1 MDGFFET
8 EITISP
14 DYEVSEYLQD
24 EAFNP
29 IETEAVYTPNST
41 QEDSDPVLVSDP
53 IGVEET
59 VPDAITIV
67 DNESVEISSG
77 VVPDGSGSGE
87 VDPLQKETDGTISE
101 TLDNIY
107 KVLEERLPEK
117 ESESESESET
127 QNLDPDPVQ
136 ETEKSLTDIYN
147 EIHSVR
153 ELESEQLIELRTIRD
168 NNIVSNNN
176 VYHLASFQIA
186 ITSAIFGSVLIALLF
201 RKIS

>member
-1 MDGFFET
+1 MEGFFET

-14 DYEVSEYLQD
+14 DDEVSEDLQG

-41 QEDSDPVLVSDP
+41 QEASDPVLVSDP
-53 IGVEET
+53 IGVEEK
-59 VPDAITIV
+59 VPDAITINE
-67 DNESVEISSG
+67 NESAEISSG
-77 VVPDGSGSGE
+77 VVPDGSASGNTE
-87 VDPLQKETDGTISE
+87 ALQTEADGTISE

-117 ESESESESET
+117 ESESESETE
-127 QNLDPDPVQ
+127 NLDPDPVK
-136 ETEKSLTDIYN
+136 ETEKSLTDIYD

-153 ELESEQLIELRTIRD
+153 ELESEQLDELRTIRD

-176 VYHLASFQIA
+176 VYYLASFEIA
-186 ITSAIFGSVLIALLF
+186 IISAIFGSILIALLF

>member
-1 MDGFFET
+1 MEGFFET

-14 DYEVSEYLQD
+14 DDISEDLQI

-29 IETEAVYTPNST
+29 IETEAVLTPNIT
-41 QEDSDPVLVSDP
+41 QSESDPVLVSDP
-53 IGVEET
+53 AGVVET
-59 VPDAITIV
+59 VPDAITINE
-67 DNESVEISSG
+67 NESAEISSG
-77 VVPDGSGSGE
+77 VIPDGSASGNTE
-87 VDPLQKETDGTISE
+87 ALQTEADGTISE

-117 ESESESESET
+117 ESESESETEN
-127 QNLDPDPVQ
+127 QNLDPVQ

-153 ELESEQLIELRTIRD
+153 EFESEQLDELRTIRD

-186 ITSAIFGSVLIALLF
+186 ITSAIFGSILIALLF

>member
-1 MDGFFET
+1 MEGFFET

-14 DYEVSEYLQD
+14 DDISEDLQI

-29 IETEAVYTPNST
+29 IETEAVLTPNIT
-41 QEDSDPVLVSDP
+41 QSESDPVLVSDP
-53 IGVEET
+53 AGVVET
-59 VPDAITIV
+59 VPDAITINE
-67 DNESVEISSG
+67 NESAEISSG
-77 VVPDGSGSGE
+77 VIPDGSASGNTE
-87 VDPLQKETDGTISE
+87 ALQTEADGTISE

-117 ESESESESET
+117 ESESESETEN
-127 QNLDPDPVQ
+127 QNLDPVQ

-153 ELESEQLIELRTIRD
+153 EFESEQLDELRTIRD

-176 VYHLASFQIA
+176 VYYLASFQIA
-186 ITSAIFGSVLIALLF
+186 ITSAIFGSILIALLF

>member
-1 MDGFFET
+1 MEGFFET

-14 DYEVSEYLQD
+14 DDEVSEDLQG

-41 QEDSDPVLVSDP
+41 QEASDPVLVSDP
-53 IGVEET
+53 IGVEEK
-59 VPDAITIV
+59 VPDAITINE
-67 DNESVEISSG
+67 NESAEISSG
-77 VVPDGSGSGE
+77 VVPDGSASGNTE
-87 VDPLQKETDGTISE
+87 AFQTEADGTISE

-117 ESESESESET
+117 ESESESETE
-127 QNLDPDPVQ
+127 NLDPDPVK
-136 ETEKSLTDIYN
+136 ETEKSLTDIYD

-153 ELESEQLIELRTIRD
+153 ELESEQLDELRTIRD

-176 VYHLASFQIA
+176 VYYLALFEIA
-186 ITSAIFGSVLIALLF
+186 IISAIFGSILIALLF

>member
-1 MDGFFET
+1 MEDFFET

-14 DYEVSEYLQD
+14 DDDVSEDLQG

-41 QEDSDPVLVSDP
+41 QETSDPVLVSDP
-53 IGVEET
+53 IGVGET

-67 DNESVEISSG
+67 ENDSAEISSE
-77 VVPDGSGSGE
+77 VVSDGSGSGE
-87 VDPLQKETDGTISE
+87 ADPLQTEADGTISK

-107 KVLEERLPEK
+107 RVLEERLPEK
-117 ESESESESET
+117 ESESESETE
-127 QNLDPDPVQ
+127 NLDPDPVQ
-136 ETEKSLTDIYN
+136 ETEKSLTEIYN
-147 EIHSVR
+147 EIHSIA
-153 ELESEQLIELRTIRD
+153 EFESEQLVELRTIRD

-186 ITSAIFGSVLIALLF
+186 ITSAIFGSILISLLF

>member
-14 DYEVSEYLQD
+14 DDEVSEDLQV

-41 QEDSDPVLVSDP
+41 QEASDPVLVSDP

-67 DNESVEISSG
+67 ENDSAEISSE
-77 VVPDGSGSGE
+77 VVSDGSGSGE
-87 VDPLQKETDGTISE
+87 ADPLQTEADGTISK

-107 KVLEERLPEK
+107 QVLKERLPEK
-117 ESESESESET
+117 ESESESET

-153 ELESEQLIELRTIRD
+153 ELESEQLAELRTIRD

-186 ITSAIFGSVLIALLF
+186 ITSAIFGSILIALLF

>member
-8 EITISP
+8 EVTISP
-14 DYEVSEYLQD
+14 DDVSEDLQG

-29 IETEAVYTPNST
+29 IESEAVLTPNIT
-41 QEDSDPVLVSDP
+41 QSASDPVLVSDP
-53 IGVEET
+53 AGVVET
-59 VPDAITIV
+59 VPDAITI
-67 DNESVEISSG
+67 NENDSPEISSE
-77 VVPDGSGSGE
+77 VLSDGSGSSE
-87 VDPLQKETDGTISE
+87 ADPLQTEADGTISK

-107 KVLEERLPEK
+107 QVLEERLPEK
-117 ESESESESET
+117 ESESESETE
-127 QNLDPDPVQ
+127 NLDPDPVQ

-153 ELESEQLIELRTIRD
+153 ELESEQLAELRTIRD

-186 ITSAIFGSVLIALLF
+186 LTSAIFGSILIALLF

>member
-1 MDGFFET
+1 MEDFFET

-14 DYEVSEYLQD
+14 DDEVSEYLQG

-41 QEDSDPVLVSDP
+41 QEESDPVIVSDP

-59 VPDAITIV
+59 VPDAITI
-67 DNESVEISSG
+67 NENENAEISSG
-77 VVPDGSGSGE
+77 VVPDGSASGNTE
-87 VDPLQKETDGTISE
+87 ALQTETDGTISE
-101 TLDNIY
+101 TLDSIY
-107 KVLEERLPEK
+107 QILEERIPEK
-117 ESESESESET
+117 ESESESET
-127 QNLDPDPVQ
+127 KNQNLDPVQ

-147 EIHSVR
+147 EINSVR
-153 ELESEQLIELRTIRD
+153 ELESEQLAELRTIRD

-186 ITSAIFGSVLIALLF
+186 ITSAIFGSILIALLF

>member
-1 MDGFFET
+1 MEGFFET

-14 DYEVSEYLQD
+14 DDVSEDLQG

-41 QEDSDPVLVSDP
+41 QVASDPVLVSDP

-59 VPDAITIV
+59 VPDAISIV
-67 DNESVEISSG
+67 ENDSAEISSE
-77 VVPDGSGSGE
+77 VVSDGSGSGE
-87 VDPLQKETDGTISE
+87 ADPLQTEADGTISK

-107 KVLEERLPEK
+107 QVLEERLPEK
-117 ESESESESET
+117 ESESESETE
-127 QNLDPDPVQ
+127 NLDPDPVQ

-147 EIHSVR
+147 EIHSFR
-153 ELESEQLIELRTIRD
+153 ELESEKLVEIRTIRD

-176 VYHLASFQIA
+176 VYYLASFEIA
-186 ITSAIFGSVLIALLF
+186 ITSAILGSILIALLF

>member
-1 MDGFFET
+1 MEGFFET

-14 DYEVSEYLQD
+14 DDVSEDLQG

-41 QEDSDPVLVSDP
+41 QEVSDPVLVLDP
-53 IGVEET
+53 ARVEEK

-67 DNESVEISSG
+67 ENDSAEISSE
-77 VVPDGSGSGE
+77 VVSDGSGSGE
-87 VDPLQKETDGTISE
+87 ADPLQTEADGTISK

-107 KVLEERLPEK
+107 QVLEERLPEK
-117 ESESESESET
+117 ESESESENE
-127 QNLDPDPVQ
+127 NLDPDLMQ

-153 ELESEQLIELRTIRD
+153 ELESEQLAELRTIRD

-186 ITSAIFGSVLIALLF
+186 ITSAIFGSILIALLF

>member
-1 MDGFFET
+1 MEGFFET

-14 DYEVSEYLQD
+14 DEVSEDLQG

-29 IETEAVYTPNST
+29 IETETISTPYT
-41 QEDSDPVLVSDP
+41 QDGADPVLVSDP
-53 IGVEET
+53 AGVNET

-67 DNESVEISSG
+67 ENESAEISSG
-77 VVPDGSGSGE
+77 VVPDGSGSDE
-87 VDPLQKETDGTISE
+87 VDPLQKESEGTISE
-101 TLDNIY
+101 TLDSIY

-127 QNLDPDPVQ
+127 QDPETVQ
-136 ETEKSLTDIYN
+136 ETEKSLTEIYD
-147 EIHSVR
+147 EIHNIR
-153 ELESEQLIELRTIRD
+153 ELESEQLAELRTIRD

-186 ITSAIFGSVLIALLF
+186 MTSAIFGSILIALLF

>member
-14 DYEVSEYLQD
+14 DDVSEDLQG

-29 IETEAVYTPNST
+29 IETEAVYSPNST
-41 QEDSDPVLVSDP
+41 QEASDPVLVTDP
-53 IGVEET
+53 TGVEET

-67 DNESVEISSG
+67 ENDSEEISSE
-77 VVPDGSGSGE
+77 VVSDGSGSGE
-87 VDPLQKETDGTISE
+87 ADPLQTEAEGTISK

-107 KVLEERLPEK
+107 QVLEERLPEK
-117 ESESESESET
+117 ESESEFET

-153 ELESEQLIELRTIRD
+153 ELESEQLAELRTIRD

-186 ITSAIFGSVLIALLF
+186 ITSAIFGSILIALLF

>member
-14 DYEVSEYLQD
+14 DDVSEDLQI

-29 IETEAVYTPNST
+29 IETEAVLTPNST
-41 QEDSDPVLVSDP
+41 QEASDPVLVSDP
-53 IGVEET
+53 AGVEET
-59 VPDAITIV
+59 IPDAITIV
-67 DNESVEISSG
+67 DNESEEIGSE
-77 VVPDGSGSGE
+77 VVSDGSGSGE
-87 VDPLQKETDGTISE
+87 ADPLQTEADGTISK

-107 KVLEERLPEK
+107 QVLEERLPEK
-117 ESESESESET
+117 ESESESET
-127 QNLDPDPVQ
+127 DNLDPDSVQ

-153 ELESEQLIELRTIRD
+153 EFESEQLDELRTIRN

-176 VYHLASFQIA
+176 VYYLASFEIA
-186 ITSAIFGSVLIALLF
+186 ITSAIFGSILIALF
-201 RKIS
+201 FSKIS

>member
-1 MDGFFET
+1 MEDFFET

-14 DYEVSEYLQD
+14 DDEVSEYLQG

-41 QEDSDPVLVSDP
+41 QEESDPVIVSDP

-59 VPDAITIV
+59 VPDAITI
-67 DNESVEISSG
+67 NENENAEISSG
-77 VVPDGSGSGE
+77 VVPDGNASGNTE
-87 VDPLQKETDGTISE
+87 ALQTETDGTISE
-101 TLDNIY
+101 TLDSIY
-107 KVLEERLPEK
+107 QILEERIPEK
-117 ESESESESET
+117 ESESESET
-127 QNLDPDPVQ
+127 KNQNLDPVQ

-147 EIHSVR
+147 EINSVR
-153 ELESEQLIELRTIRD
+153 ELESEQLAELRTIRD

-186 ITSAIFGSVLIALLF
+186 ITSAIFGSILIALLF

>member
-1 MDGFFET
+1 MEDFFET
-8 EITISP
+8 EISISP
-14 DYEVSEYLQD
+14 DTDDVSEDLQI

-29 IETEAVYTPNST
+29 IETEAVLTPNIT
-41 QEDSDPVLVSDP
+41 QSASDPVLVSDP
-53 IGVEET
+53 AGVVET
-59 VPDAITIV
+59 VPDAITINE
-67 DNESVEISSG
+67 NESAEISSE
-77 VVPDGSGSGE
+77 VVSDGSGSGE
-87 VDPLQKETDGTISE
+87 ADPLQAEAEGTISK

-117 ESESESESET
+117 ESESESEIEN
-127 QNLDPDPVQ
+127 QDFDPVQ

-153 ELESEQLIELRTIRD
+153 ELEAEQLAELRTIRD

-176 VYHLASFQIA
+176 VYYLASFEIA
-186 ITSAIFGSVLIALLF
+186 ITSAIFGSILIALFF